1 MFPYIGAGEESQ
13 AHEVLQVLLC
23 NIGRGPVLFHH
34 VLRGKE
40 QQHSLSPQNLPFR
53 SFSLSLSLFRHREG
67 DEETMG
73 PCEAQ

>member
-53 SFSLSLSLFRHREG
+53 SFSLSFQAQGRRRG
-67 DEETMG
+67 DNG
-73 PCEAQ
+73 PL